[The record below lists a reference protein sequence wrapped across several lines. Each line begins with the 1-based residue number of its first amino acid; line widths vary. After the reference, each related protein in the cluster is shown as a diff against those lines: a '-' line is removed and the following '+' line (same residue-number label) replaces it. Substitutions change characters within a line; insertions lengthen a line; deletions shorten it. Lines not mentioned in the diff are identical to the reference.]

1 MSSIENR
8 QKKALVAFY
17 QENLASLSEKAS
29 FPQIEPGMVSYWRRR
44 EWRRLEPKDF
54 EIALG
59 SPDEAAATLDHF
71 WAGTALQGLGTELA
85 KLSRQF
91 PEVVEKSDVSSSI
104 YEMF

>member
-1 MSSIENR
+1 MSSIEHR

-17 QENLASLSEKAS
+17 RENLASLSEKAS
-29 FPQIEPGMVSYWRRR
+29 FPEIEPGMVSYWRRR

-71 WAGTALQGLGTELA
+71 WANTALEGLGRELA

-91 PEVVEKSDVSSSI
+91 PEAVEKSDVSSLI